1 MKPTTNA
8 RLTLGIAYLHL
19 AMIAITR
26 FKMIKFASDMG
37 NIALTLMDR
46 WRDPFTMGRGLTIY
60 SLFVGHIQVS
70 VQQSLPQLEGALEYA
85 IQAGDR
91 ISTVLNFGLMGTLK
105 FFASE
110 NLADLEA
117 FLHYGCEEIPNW
129 ELDVRGGA
137 MAIAIRQACRA
148 LQGKTFINEPL
159 EMMSDE
165 HHNSQLYKSWLK
177 GHVAQSDR
185 PLGMFISPTCS
196 VHYQRHELLRHVSR
210 AANSKEISRL
220 SRVLVKT
227 RANKIQHSMKELRS
241 PRCSCM
247 ATIRGLLML
256 GIMR

>member
-1 MKPTTNA
+1 
-8 RLTLGIAYLHL
+8 
-19 AMIAITR
+19 
-26 FKMIKFASDMG
+26 MIKFASDMG

-70 VQQSLPQLEGALEYA
+70 VQESLPQLEGALEYA

-91 ISTVLNFGLMGTLK
+91 ISTVLNFGLMGNLK

-129 ELDVRGGA
+129 ELDVRGGT

-148 LQGKTFINEPL
+148 LQGKTFTDEPL

-165 HHNSQLYKSWLK
+165 HHNSQFYKTWLK
-177 GHVAQSDR
+177 GHTAQSDR
-185 PLGMFISPTCS
+185 PLGKSISPNLFATFS
-196 VHYQRHELLRHVSR
+196 ESR
-210 AANSKEISRL
+210 AL
-220 SRVLVKT
+220 KT
-227 RANKIQHSMKELRS
+227 CH
-241 PRCSCM
+241 
-247 ATIRGLLML
+247 
-256 GIMR
+256 